1 MQQRKTNQFC
11 TGLKQRLVSSLT
23 LERFRDC
30 RPHNRNR
37 SRLFGE
43 WLKNGVNNGKFTPNN
58 RDVRCPPCL
67 GYTPCLGCGAD
78 FLNTKKTSPPRL
90 RERTRRGGSVQGS
103 CGANQ
108 PSTLL
113 VRGSPCSSSLIL
125 PRVVR
130 AMLWSASSVK
140 KAWCEVSTTL
150 GTMSRRAST
159 SSSIILSLRSS

>member
-78 FLNTKKTSPPRL
+78 FLNTKNLPSSSSGKNEEGRFESGELRRESAFHLVSEGQSLLQLLDAAEGGEGNVMERL
-90 RERTRRGGSVQGS
+90 FGEEG
-103 CGANQ
+103 
-108 PSTLL
+108 L
-113 VRGSPCSSSLIL
+113 VRSEHHIGHH
-125 PRVVR
+125 
-130 AMLWSASSVK
+130 
-140 KAWCEVSTTL
+140 E
-150 GTMSRRAST
+150 
-159 SSSIILSLRSS
+159 